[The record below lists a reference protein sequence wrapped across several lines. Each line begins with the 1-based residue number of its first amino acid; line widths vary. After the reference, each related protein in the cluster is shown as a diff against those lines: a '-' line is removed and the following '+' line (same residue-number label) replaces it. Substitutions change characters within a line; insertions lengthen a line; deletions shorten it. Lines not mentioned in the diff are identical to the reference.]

1 MFASMGLK
9 YLTFTH
15 IRSFLTSSFFLLSI
29 VHMPTFPQESIYAD
43 GSITVAVRY
52 LVNVTLQKS
61 VCLSLITPDFFLADH
76 LLCLLFCNKKSM
88 CLSMLLY
95 WSSWIHIIRIM
106 RVLYSWRLL
115 RILLYSSTKWQ
126 NEKNG
131 DVDLMFFFVVSS
143 CHSCSFFLLAWLQF
157 ADWTSAKICLN
168 LKKNNDPYMISFN
181 AFITARILSVSLVF
195 VSKFTF

>member
-43 GSITVAVRY
+43 GSITVAVLY
-52 LVNVTLQKS
+52 LVNETLQKS
-61 VCLSLITPDFFLADH
+61 VCLSLISPDFFLADH
-76 LLCLLFCNKKSM
+76 LLCLLFCNKKSL
-88 CLSMLLY
+88 CLGMLLY

-106 RVLYSWRLL
+106 RVLYSWGL

-131 DVDLMFFFVVSS
+131 DVDLMCFLLLLYRAAIVVHFFF
-143 CHSCSFFLLAWLQF
+143 
-157 ADWTSAKICLN
+157 
-168 LKKNNDPYMISFN
+168 
-181 AFITARILSVSLVF
+181 
-195 VSKFTF
+195 